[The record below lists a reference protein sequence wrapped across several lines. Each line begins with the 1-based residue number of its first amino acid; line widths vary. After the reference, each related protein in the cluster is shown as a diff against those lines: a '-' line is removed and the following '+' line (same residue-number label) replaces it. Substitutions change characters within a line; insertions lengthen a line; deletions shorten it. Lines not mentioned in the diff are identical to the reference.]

1 MISQLVIT
9 IRIWEAAVT
18 TVDTKTKQSDGDH
31 NFHASR
37 LVTVACH
44 NLYFKPRFKSS
55 TPTLKRLVEIQVW
68 NHIATSMFS
77 LVSCDNHADGP
88 MLPCRTSVIFAFS
101 GITRQTRFTFKQE
114 NINCENR
121 SPWPMIVFFKSIFN
135 FAPRWEVI
143 LIHTSHD
150 NDLDIICR
158 CSFRCSWIFLSLFT
172 AGWEYLHNTA
182 CLGKRALTLCVTRPC
197 ALLALT
203 GVWRKTQKRISL
215 FYLLAHCV

>member
-55 TPTLKRLVEIQVW
+55 TPTLKRLVEIQPTCWRPNAPLQNERNFCVFRH
-68 NHIATSMFS
+68 NEANAIH
-77 LVSCDNHADGP
+77 
-88 MLPCRTSVIFAFS
+88 
-101 GITRQTRFTFKQE
+101 FKKE
-114 NINCENR
+114 NINCKNR
-121 SPWPMIVFFKSIFN
+121 SPWPMLVFLKSILN
-135 FAPRWEVI
+135 FAPRLEVI
-143 LIHTSHD
+143 LINTSHDNAD

-158 CSFRCSWIFLSLFT
+158 CSFRCSSFKRVFKNCNHIVLEYFKVFLQQDGNICIT
-172 AGWEYLHNTA
+172 P
-182 CLGKRALTLCVTRPC
+182 RA
-197 ALLALT
+197 
-203 GVWRKTQKRISL
+203 
-215 FYLLAHCV
+215 